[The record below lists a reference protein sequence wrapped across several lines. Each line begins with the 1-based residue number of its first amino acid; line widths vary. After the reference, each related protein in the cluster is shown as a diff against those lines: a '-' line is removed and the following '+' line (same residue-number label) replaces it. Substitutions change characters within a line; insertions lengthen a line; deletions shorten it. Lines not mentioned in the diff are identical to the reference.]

1 MFFVYVKIVLTNQ
14 QEKENFGLFKM
25 RRIYLNI
32 LNILKYK
39 KVNIMNSP
47 IFIRRERERE
57 REREAKC
64 DKIST
69 YKRRRKKFFV
79 THPLAALVFLF
90 FILM

>member
-47 IFIRRERERE
+47 IFIRERERE

-69 YKRRRKKFFV
+69 YKRRRKMFFV
-79 THPLAALVFLF
+79 THTLALVFLF

>member
-1 MFFVYVKIVLTNQ
+1 MFFVYVKIVSTNQ

-57 REREAKC
+57 RER
-64 DKIST
+64 S
-69 YKRRRKKFFV
+69 
-79 THPLAALVFLF
+79 
-90 FILM
+90 

>member
-57 REREAKC
+57 KLSVTKLARTNVEGKC
-64 DKIST
+64 SLLHT
-69 YKRRRKKFFV
+69 
-79 THPLAALVFLF
+79 L
-90 FILM
+90 

>member
-47 IFIRRERERE
+47 IFIRERERE
-57 REREAKC
+57 REKL
-64 DKIST
+64 S
-69 YKRRRKKFFV
+69 V
-79 THPLAALVFLF
+79 TKLARTNVEGKSSLLHT
-90 FILM
+90 L